1 MNVTISVPGRFH
13 LFNLAQQLLKRSYL
27 KQLITSYPK
36 FEVSKYGIP
45 TNKVSSIVIKEIL
58 FRGWQK
64 LPRVVQEAYN
74 PQYFIHHL
82 FDILARQAL
91 QETDIIVGS
100 SSSFLET
107 LRRAKR
113 FGAKTIVERGSSHI
127 TYQNFVLKE
136 EYERSGIPIKSFQV
150 PHPKII
156 EQELCEYEEADY
168 IGIPSSFVR
177 KTFLER
183 GVPESKLIQVPY
195 GVDLSQFRQLP
206 KEDAIFRI
214 VFAGTMTIRKGVHY
228 LLRAFSELNL
238 PHAEL
243 LLIGSLSSEVNELFK
258 KYEGAFRWIGRIPQS
273 ELHKYYSQG
282 SVFAMMSV
290 EEGLAMVIPQAM
302 ACGLPVIATTNTG
315 AEDIVENGKQG
326 FIIPI
331 RDIDALKEKIL
342 YFYEHRDK
350 IEEMGR
356 CAKERVSTGFTWDD
370 YGDKIIAAYGKIF
383 KS

>member
-13 LFNLAQQLLKRSYL
+13 LFNLAQQLLKRGYL

-136 EYERSGIPIKSFQV
+136 EYERSGIPIKSFQG

-156 EQELCEYEEADY
+156 EQQLREYA
-168 IGIPSSFVR
+168 
-177 KTFLER
+177 ER
-183 GVPESKLIQVPY
+183 
-195 GVDLSQFRQLP
+195 D
-206 KEDAIFRI
+206 
-214 VFAGTMTIRKGVHY
+214 
-228 LLRAFSELNL
+228 
-238 PHAEL
+238 
-243 LLIGSLSSEVNELFK
+243 
-258 KYEGAFRWIGRIPQS
+258 
-273 ELHKYYSQG
+273 
-282 SVFAMMSV
+282 
-290 EEGLAMVIPQAM
+290 
-302 ACGLPVIATTNTG
+302 
-315 AEDIVENGKQG
+315 
-326 FIIPI
+326 
-331 RDIDALKEKIL
+331 
-342 YFYEHRDK
+342 
-350 IEEMGR
+350 
-356 CAKERVSTGFTWDD
+356 
-370 YGDKIIAAYGKIF
+370 
-383 KS
+383 